1 MFTNKK
7 KLARRLATPQVGTHN
22 KALEMEQVKT
32 NFLMLTAT
40 MRMGIYASDSDIR

>member
-1 MFTNKK
+1 LQKK
-7 KLARRLATPQVGTHN
+7 LATPQVGTHN